1 MIIIDL
7 SITRLLCL
15 KFRDSTFS
23 GDIIGNFA
31 IQCGT
36 TIVPYIQA
44 LQYMDMHDQSFNHIF

>member
-1 MIIIDL
+1 MIIDL
-7 SITRLLCL
+7 SIIRLLCL

-23 GDIIGNFA
+23 GDIIGNFV

-44 LQYMDMHDQSFNHIF
+44 FTIHEYALSIF